1 MSSSSGRH
9 TELRVFL
16 LHPYPS
22 TSEVPRVLTQS
33 CGRDRHL
40 IKIPEAIP
48 HWEVDNFKVIKW
60 KG

>member
-9 TELRVFL
+9 TELRSFYFIPT
-16 LHPYPS
+16 LHKRGPQG
-22 TSEVPRVLTQS
+22 TTQS
-33 CGRDRHL
+33 CGRDRHP
-40 IKIPEAIP
+40 IKTPEAIP